1 MLLLVIA
8 MILIQLFIVELLS
21 YVMDRIIIVT
31 LSYQLVKWIMIV
43 IAMWSVVLM
52 LDDGMVEV
60 LFIAV
65 IAMMLAER
73 FILALP
79 IFVMG

>member
-1 MLLLVIA
+1 
-8 MILIQLFIVELLS
+8 
-21 YVMDRIIIVT
+21 MDRIIIVT

-73 FILALP
+73 FIPALP